1 MADYFFDNSAVVKR
15 YVQETGTTWVC
26 EILDPDAE
34 NTIYIA
40 RITGAEVAAAIAKRR
55 RTGDLSLESTTIAMQ
70 QFRSE
75 FPALYR
81 IVEITAAVVSR
92 AMDLTETHKLRGYD
106 AVQLAASLEVN
117 AIRLASSLSSL
128 IFVCADG
135 DLNAAAEA
143 EGLSVENPNTHQV
156 ENSSSTEEKL

>member
-1 MADYFFDNSAVVKR
+1 MAAYFFDSSAIVKR

-26 EILDPDAE
+26 NILDPGTE
-34 NTIYIA
+34 STIYTA
-40 RITGAEVAAAIAKRR
+40 RIAGAEVAAAIAKRR
-55 RTGDLSLESTTIAMQ
+55 RTGDLSPQNASSAVQ

-75 FPALYR
+75 FSALYW

-92 AMDLTETHKLRGYD
+92 AMDLTETYTLRGYD
-106 AVQLAASLEVN
+106 AVQLAAALEVN
-117 AIRLASSLSSL
+117 VVRLASSLPPL

-156 ENSSSTEEKL
+156 ENLRS